1 MLIKKY
7 SVIVPALNEAE
18 YIGATLARLQVARAR
33 GHEVILVDGGST
45 DGTCEIAAGMVD
57 RVLECAP
64 GRAAQMNHG
73 ARSAHGDI
81 LIFLHADTWLH
92 SEFDRILDKTGIS
105 EQGWGYFDI
114 RLSGGHFMFRCI
126 EKLMNLR
133 VGVTGIVTGDHTI
146 FTGRHIFR
154 RLRGYADIPL
164 MEDVELTGRLN
175 KMSPPTRIRQSV
187 TSSSRR
193 WEKHGIART
202 VLLSWAL
209 RFCYALGFDPRD
221 LVKQYY

>member
-1 MLIKKY
+1 MLMNKY

-18 YIGATLARLQVARAR
+18 YIGATLARLQGARAR

-45 DGTCEIAAGMVD
+45 DETCGIAAGMVD

-73 ARSAHGDI
+73 ARSAHGDTF
-81 LIFLHADTWLH
+81 IFLHADTWLH
-92 SEFDRILDKTGIS
+92 SEFDRILDETGVS
-105 EQGWGYFDI
+105 EQSWGHFDI
-114 RLSGGHFMFRCI
+114 RLSGSHIMFRCI

-133 VGVTGIVTGDHTI
+133 VRLTGIVTGDHSI

-154 RLRGYADIPL
+154 HMNGYADIPL
-164 MEDVELTGRLN
+164 MEDVELTRRLN
-175 KMSPPTRIRQSV
+175 KTSPPIRIGRTV

-193 WEKHGIART
+193 WETHGIART
-202 VLLSWAL
+202 VLLSWML
-209 RFCYALGFDPRD
+209 RSCYAVGFDPRD

>member
-1 MLIKKY
+1 MLMKKY

-18 YIGATLARLQVARAR
+18 YIGATLARLQGARAR

-45 DGTCEIAAGMVD
+45 DDTCIAAAGMVD
-57 RVLECAP
+57 RVLVCAP
-64 GRAAQMNHG
+64 GRAGQMNHG
-73 ARSAHGDI
+73 ARNARGDI
-81 LIFLHADTWLH
+81 FIFLHADTWLH
-92 SEFDRILDKTGIS
+92 GEFDRILDERSIS

-114 RLSGGHFMFRCI
+114 RLSGGHLMFRCI
-126 EKLMNLR
+126 EKLMNVR
-133 VGVTGIVTGDHTI
+133 VGITGIVTGDHTI
-146 FTGRHIFR
+146 FTGRQIFR
-154 RLRGYADIPL
+154 QLGGYADIPL

-175 KMSPPTRIRQSV
+175 KISPPIRIRQSV

-202 VLLSWAL
+202 VLLSWTL
-209 RFCYALGFDPRD
+209 RSCYALGFDPRD

>member
-18 YIGATLARLQVARAR
+18 YIGATLARLQGARAR

-45 DGTCEIAAGMVD
+45 DDTCEIAAGMVD
-57 RVLECAP
+57 RVLECVP

-92 SEFDRILDKTGIS
+92 SEFDRILDEKSIS
-105 EQGWGYFDI
+105 EQSWGYFDI

-154 RLRGYADIPL
+154 GLRGYADIPL